1 MEKNMTIYK
10 ISLYLLLLF
19 RKFGVHCNKLDVPPK
34 DDFVI
39 LTNAHSE
46 KITFAVNDTEKYE
59 IVDANCK
66 LLGGVNA
73 DIHGKDT
80 CVYSFICANICT
92 SIFNQSTYTS
102 NWKGVIAREQHLGSI
117 CSHPDDRN
125 YISIYIFC
133 YDLMPC
139 NSYVATVL
147 IRSLII
153 EKERIL
159 ERTLYTST
167 EYSENRPPNDLKL
180 IIHADVKPPN
190 EHRGRY
196 NAPVVDE
203 VAVLMIDEDKGPRDI
218 VLTARDGR
226 LQRVSEIHRSYDPL
240 QYPLL
245 FPFGNDGYCINIPQ
259 QNTTATFK
267 TVSCMQF
274 HAFRFMMRIND
285 FNSIHYFK
293 GLFNQY
299 CVDMAA
305 KMISERLDFL
315 KRNQK
320 KLRAEEYIH
329 LRDAVVNDGHINA
342 SNIGQHVIL
351 PSSFTGSP
359 RFMNAKSQDAMT
371 YVRKFGRPDLFITFT
386 CNPEW
391 PEIKNPDISNITP
404 TKINATKIGIY
415 WNVSVKTQ
423 KCLEAYEIYLY
434 GPLQRVEERQ
444 IRYWD
449 KTKENGYVFEN
460 LDPCGLYKISVYAIS
475 VNGSF
480 GLPSEVMLQTL
491 EAQPTPVQAV
501 NIISETQALNISWSP
516 PRYAD
521 LCVIEYRLTGWIN
534 KNSSSQRFD
543 KQTNATSIFIN
554 GLYACQSY
562 NLQIIAITSNTDGE
576 IVSTEVETAA
586 KVAMA
591 SNIQALAQYP
601 NALELSAVDSNFD
614 NKCET
619 IIARFL
625 CEESKPGNA
634 TYKGARQYVE
644 GQVKGVTFK
653 AFLAPLSPYTS
664 YRCGIA
670 LFNVAGWS
678 PAEETI
684 LWTLPFNPN
693 QPEHITLKSSTN
705 TSLQFEWNLPMY
717 SNGNI
722 KLYISYFQYIGPKYF
737 VSSKC
742 FNVPVEAILRET
754 ASLQQN
760 FQNLLAY
767 TSYSLQI
774 AAQNEYGVGH
784 YSRPLV
790 VETAPWISEPLE
802 DLKAATFG
810 PYPMEN
816 RYQAHVIITWTIP
829 CFVNGELETFHLNI
843 FGEHEGQPNH
853 SYNRTI
859 LPVYDSNGCVTY
871 KEVNLKPDFD
881 YFVEITVN
889 IKEVSKS
896 SQPASTRFKAPSAIP
911 EKLDDLQVQ
920 KIAVDSF
927 SSHNPTKTAAVKFPV
942 DMLNTYLGS
951 IIYVALLVSEKG
963 CNPAP
968 KLQFDSLNSHENWP
982 YVMSWNDAYANNK
995 ENCVNQYQV
1004 TEVRWNPLSGLHSNE
1019 TYITYTIGNRI
1030 CAETLPNMCSNF
1042 SECTTEQIY
1051 CNGPLKPATEYYLVF
1066 RFFTRSGY
1074 NDVALLEF
1082 ATDSIFQLTLII
1094 ICICGC
1100 LLLSL
1105 IVGISY
1111 IWISKRILW
1120 QKDSCHVIEDS
1131 LGDIT
1136 GKTFAIYFKTLTKTE
1151 KLTREYK
1158 ELAFVAAD
1166 LSYSA
1171 SETGSIKNRYTDI
1184 FPSYIISDDKNRVL
1198 LDVDDEASD
1207 YINASFIDGYKIKKE
1222 YIASQGPKSETT
1234 IDFWRMILQYNVRII
1249 VMLTQ
1254 FQEGTNI
1261 KCHEYLPYNSNGIYV
1276 IIRRKTC
1283 FEYYDRSELFITQDK
1298 YGLKRKID
1306 HFFFKKWPDHGCP
1319 KNPAHLINFIRKIR
1333 SHGLSSYS
1341 PTVIHCSAG
1350 VGRTGTFI
1358 ALDIIMQRLKYEFK
1372 INIYETVKKLRFQRM
1387 KMVQTLEQYTFLYE
1401 SAYEL
1406 VRHNIRKQI
1415 FDENKLIFSHK
1426 SGIMATMCNSEE
1438 RNNESV

>member
-1 MEKNMTIYK
+1 MEKKFTICK
-10 ISLYLLLLF
+10 ISIILLILF
-19 RKFGVHCNKLDVPPK
+19 REFGVIHCNSLDDPPM

-39 LTNAHSE
+39 LNNTYSE
-46 KITFAVNDTEKYE
+46 KITFFVNDTEKYE
-59 IVDANCK
+59 IV
-66 LLGGVNA
+66 GVKCTLMGA
-73 DIHGKDT
+73 VTIDYDGKDT
-80 CVYSFICANICT
+80 
-92 SIFNQSTYTS
+92 
-102 NWKGVIAREQHLGSI
+102 
-117 CSHPDDRN
+117 
-125 YISIYIFC
+125 C

-139 NSYVATVL
+139 NNYVATVS
-147 IRSLII
+147 IKSLII
-153 EKERIL
+153 EDGEII

-167 EYSENRPPNDLKL
+167 EYSE
-180 IIHADVKPPN
+180 
-190 EHRGRY
+190 
-196 NAPVVDE
+196 
-203 VAVLMIDEDKGPRDI
+203 
-218 VLTARDGR
+218 
-226 LQRVSEIHRSYDPL
+226 
-240 QYPLL
+240 
-245 FPFGNDGYCINIPQ
+245 
-259 QNTTATFK
+259 
-267 TVSCMQF
+267 
-274 HAFRFMMRIND
+274 
-285 FNSIHYFK
+285 
-293 GLFNQY
+293 
-299 CVDMAA
+299 
-305 KMISERLDFL
+305 
-315 KRNQK
+315 
-320 KLRAEEYIH
+320 
-329 LRDAVVNDGHINA
+329 
-342 SNIGQHVIL
+342 
-351 PSSFTGSP
+351 
-359 RFMNAKSQDAMT
+359 
-371 YVRKFGRPDLFITFT
+371 
-386 CNPEW
+386 
-391 PEIKNPDISNITP
+391 PEISSITL
-404 TKINATKIGIY
+404 TKISATELGIY
-415 WNVSVKTQ
+415 WNVSVKTE
-423 KCLEAYEIYLY
+423 KCLKAYEIYLY
-434 GPLQRVEERQ
+434 GPFQRMEEKQ
-444 IRYWD
+444 ISYWNE
-449 KTKENGYVFEN
+449 TKENEYAFEN
-460 LDPCGLYKISVYAIS
+460 LDPCGLYKISVYPIS
-475 VNGSF
+475 INGSF
-480 GLPSEVMLQTL
+480 GLPSEIRLKTL

-516 PRYAD
+516 SQFAD

-543 KQTNATSIFIN
+543 KQTNATSIYIT
-554 GLYACQSY
+554 GLYACQLYSI
-562 NLQIIAITSNTDGE
+562 QIIPTTGNTDGE
-576 IVSTEVETAA
+576 PVITEVETAA

-601 NALELSAVDSNFD
+601 NALELSAVDSNFN

-634 TYKGARQYVE
+634 TYKVARQYVE

-678 PAEETI
+678 SAEEII

-693 QPEHITLKSSTN
+693 PPELLTLKSSTN
-705 TSLQFEWNLPMY
+705 TSLQFEWNLPIN

-742 FNVPVEAILRET
+742 SFVTEEGTSRET
-754 ASLQQN
+754 ASLQQT

-767 TSYSLQI
+767 TSYSLQV

-802 DLKAATFG
+802 NLNAATFG
-810 PYPMEN
+810 PYPTEDQ
-816 RYQAHVIITWTIP
+816 YQAHVVITWTIP
-829 CFVNGELETFHLNI
+829 CNTNGEIQTFQLNF
-843 FGEHEGQPNH
+843 FGVREGQPNH
-853 SYNRTI
+853 TYNRTI
-859 LPVYDSNGCVTY
+859 LPVYDSNGYVTY
-871 KEVNLKPDFD
+871 KESNLKPDFD
-881 YFVEITVN
+881 YLVEITVN
-889 IKEVSKS
+889 IKEVSNS
-896 SQPASTRFKAPSAIP
+896 SLPASTSFKAPSAIP

-927 SSHNPTKTAAVKFPV
+927 SSYNPTKTAAVKFPV
-942 DMLNTYLGS
+942 DMLNTDLGS
-951 IIYVALLVSEKG
+951 IIYMALLVSEKG

-968 KLQFDSLNSHENWP
+968 KLELDSLNSQENWP
-982 YVMSWNDAYANNK
+982 YVMSWNDVYANNK
-995 ENCVNQYQV
+995 KNCVNQYQV
-1004 TEVRWNPLSGLHSNE
+1004 TEVRWNPLSELLSNE
-1019 TYITYTIGNRI
+1019 THITYTIGSST
-1030 CAETLPNMCSNF
+1030 CAETLPNICSNF
-1042 SECTTEQIY
+1042 SECTTAKIY

-1105 IVGISY
+1105 IAGVSY
-1111 IWISKRILW
+1111 IWISKRIFW

-1131 LGDIT
+1131 LGDIA
-1136 GKTFAIYFKTLTKTE
+1136 GKTFVMYFKTLTKPE
-1151 KLTREYK
+1151 KLIREYK
-1158 ELAFVAAD
+1158 ELAFVATD

-1171 SETGSIKNRYTDI
+1171 SEKGSNKNRYTDI
-1184 FPSYIISDDKNRVL
+1184 FPYDKNRVL
-1198 LDVDDEASD
+1198 LDVDDEGSD

-1222 YIASQGPKSETT
+1222 YIASQGPKPETT
-1234 IDFWRMILQYNVRII
+1234 MDFWRMILQYNVRVI

-1261 KCHEYLPYNSNGIYV
+1261 KCHEYFPYDSNGISV
-1276 IIRRKTC
+1276 IIRKKTC
-1283 FEYYDRSELFITQDK
+1283 FEYYDRSEMLITQEK

-1319 KNPAHLINFIRKIR
+1319 KDPAHLINFIRKIR
-1333 SHGLSSYS
+1333 SYRLSSYS

-1387 KMVQTLEQYTFLYE
+1387 KMVQTIEQYTFLYE

-1406 VRHNIRKQI
+1406 LRRNIKKQI
-1415 FDENKLIFSHK
+1415 FDDNKLIVPHK
-1426 SGIMATMCNSEE
+1426 GVIMATMYNSEE
-1438 RNNESV
+1438 RNSENV